1 MCVNGPKN
9 LPLNEFYFFTAFWQ
23 KYISKWA
30 RGLDGCLPVADWR
43 KRIAN
48 CTQIVQPSTILQH
61 TSPLFLTLIID
72 CLMNFQLTEE
82 QLAVRQAARDFAQQE
97 CLPGV
102 IERDDKMIF
111 PKEQVSQLADLG
123 FMGMMVKPEYG
134 GSGMDT
140 VSYVLAM
147 EEISKIDA
155 SVSVCMS
162 VNNSLVCYGLQEY
175 CTEEQKQQYL
185 VPLAQGKK
193 DGELYIGAFLLSEPE
208 AGSDATS
215 QRTTAI
221 DMGDHYILNGIK
233 NWITNGSSASVYL
246 VMAQTDA
253 SKGSKGINA
262 FIVEKNWPGV
272 SVGAKENKMG
282 IRGSDTHSISFTDVK
297 VPKANRIGEDGFGFT
312 FAMKTLAGGRIG
324 IAAQALGI
332 AAGSYELALK
342 YSKERKA
349 FGKEIMHHQAIQF
362 KLADM
367 ATKVEAARLLCL
379 KAAWEKDNGIDYTL
393 SSSMAKVYASEAAMW
408 CSTEAV
414 QVHGGYGYV
423 KEFHVERLMRDAKIT
438 QIYEGTS
445 EVQRIVIS
453 RSILK

>member
-1 MCVNGPKN
+1 MHF
-9 LPLNEFYFFTAFWQ
+9 E
-23 KYISKWA
+23 
-30 RGLDGCLPVADWR
+30 
-43 KRIAN
+43 
-48 CTQIVQPSTILQH
+48 
-61 TSPLFLTLIID
+61 
-72 CLMNFQLTEE
+72 LTEE
-82 QLAVRQAARDFAQQE
+82 QLMIQKAARDFAKTE

-102 IERDDKMIF
+102 IERDELQKF
-111 PKEQVSQLADLG
+111 PKEQICKLADLG

-155 SVSVCMS
+155 SVSVVMS

-175 CTEEQKQQYL
+175 GTEEQKQKYL
-185 VPLAQGKK
+185 TPLAQGRK

-215 QRTTAI
+215 QQTTAE
-221 DMGDHYILNGIK
+221 DKGDHYVINGIK
-233 NWITNGSSASVYL
+233 NWITNGNSASVYL
-246 VMAQTDA
+246 VIAQTDRL
-253 SKGSKGINA
+253 KGSKGINA
-262 FIVEKNWPGV
+262 FIVEKSWPGV
-272 SVGAKENKMG
+272 TVGAKENKLG
-282 IRGSDTHSISFTDVK
+282 IRGSDTHSISFQDVK
-297 VPKANRIGEDGFGFT
+297 VPRENRIAEDGFGFK

-324 IAAQALGI
+324 IASQALGI
-332 AAGSYELALK
+332 ASGAYELALN
-342 YSKERKA
+342 YSKQRKA

-367 ATKVEAARLLCL
+367 ATRIEASRLLCL
-379 KAAWEKDNGIDYTL
+379 KAAWEKDNNIDYTL
-393 SSSMAKVYASEAAMW
+393 SSSMAKVFASETAMW
-408 CSTEAV
+408 TATEAV
-414 QVHGGYGYV
+414 QVHGGYGFV
-423 KEFHVERLMRDAKIT
+423 KEYHVERMMRDAKIT